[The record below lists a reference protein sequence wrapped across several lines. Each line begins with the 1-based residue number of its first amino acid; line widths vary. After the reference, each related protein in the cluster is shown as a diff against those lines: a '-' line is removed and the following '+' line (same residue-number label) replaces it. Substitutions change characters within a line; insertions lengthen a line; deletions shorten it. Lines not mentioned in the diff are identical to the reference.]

1 MGAAVAR
8 PAPLRLRAG
17 SRALAAAVTGL
28 AMAALSLG
36 AAIALPAPPFAV
48 LAALAFGATCV
59 WMFLT
64 PRYEWSLAVLLLY
77 LALADGV
84 IRLATGA
91 SELTLLRDGL
101 LYAIVLGAVARGL
114 VRRQP
119 LEPPPLTAWVV
130 AFTAVVLVQVA
141 NPANGSF
148 AHSLAS
154 LRPHL
159 EWVPLFFLGY
169 VVMRSARRLRVFF
182 VLLLAVATVNGI
194 VNFVQLNLSVDQF
207 AAWGPG
213 YYDRLHGTDG
223 LSGRSYVA
231 GTDPNTGATITR
243 NRSFGLGSDIG
254 FGGAVGMLALP
265 GGLAL
270 TALARRRSR
279 QALLYAVLSGGAVF
293 AVLTSA
299 QRTAV
304 VTAVVGACAF
314 GLVVSSRRRARH
326 VLVRLAIVGLVTGGI
341 VFALSS
347 GSSGA
352 FYRYS
357 DIAPTRFFST
367 AYDYKGGTLALVPRY
382 AADFPLGA
390 GIGSVGPAVGFVDQA
405 RPSRELNG
413 DSEATYLLVE
423 LGVAGFLVLL
433 GFAVRLLVGAWRRVR
448 QLVDDEMR
456 FLLGAL
462 VAALIALLVS
472 GLSGAA
478 TSNTPGGPFFW
489 FAAGTLAFWLFRPR
503 GEVATGP
510 LASKLRPSAPPLALP
525 PPLSPAQIAP
535 PTSATRIRLVC
546 GPRRSEV
553 DGIRDYADR
562 LASSLADEG
571 FAVEVDHESPDA
583 RPSDIILLNYN
594 PFSFGRWGFA
604 PRLAPSLRRARAR
617 KSLISLIVHESYVPP
632 LNWRWTVMGAW
643 QRRQLRILHRSA
655 DLIFTPVQPLAEELR
670 DLRPERPV
678 VHLPVGSNVPDMRH
692 CRNSERDRLEIDQD
706 ALVIAA
712 FGTDH
717 PSRRIDDVAAAANA
731 AADRDRKVVVLNL
744 GAGAPPICDVRESVR
759 LIEPGWLEAPV
770 VARHLATA
778 DLFVA
783 PFVDGVSTRRT
794 TLMAALQHGLPVVG
808 TDGRLTDDVL
818 RRSTDALTL
827 VPVDDRKRL
836 EDAVR
841 WLAGDAGTRLA
852 RGAAGR
858 ELYERS
864 FDWPVISAAIV
875 AALR

>member
-1 MGAAVAR
+1 
-8 PAPLRLRAG
+8 
-17 SRALAAAVTGL
+17 
-28 AMAALSLG
+28 
-36 AAIALPAPPFAV
+36 
-48 LAALAFGATCV
+48 
-59 WMFLT
+59 
-64 PRYEWSLAVLLLY
+64 
-77 LALADGV
+77 
-84 IRLATGA
+84 
-91 SELTLLRDGL
+91 
-101 LYAIVLGAVARGL
+101 
-114 VRRQP
+114 
-119 LEPPPLTAWVV
+119 
-130 AFTAVVLVQVA
+130 
-141 NPANGSF
+141 
-148 AHSLAS
+148 
-154 LRPHL
+154 
-159 EWVPLFFLGY
+159 
-169 VVMRSARRLRVFF
+169 
-182 VLLLAVATVNGI
+182 
-194 VNFVQLNLSVDQF
+194 
-207 AAWGPG
+207 
-213 YYDRLHGTDG
+213 
-223 LSGRSYVA
+223 
-231 GTDPNTGATITR
+231 
-243 NRSFGLGSDIG
+243 
-254 FGGAVGMLALP
+254 
-265 GGLAL
+265 
-270 TALARRRSR
+270 
-279 QALLYAVLSGGAVF
+279 VF

-304 VTAVVGACAF
+304 VSTAVGALAF
-314 GLVVSSRRRARH
+314 AVIVSSRRRARPL
-326 VLVRLAIVGLVTGGI
+326 LVRLAAVGLVTGGI
-341 VFALSS
+341 VLALSS

-357 DIAPTRFFST
+357 DITPTRLFPT
-367 AYDYKGGTLALVPRY
+367 AIDYKGGTLALVPRY

-433 GFAVRLLVGAWRRVR
+433 GFALRLVVGAWRRVR
-448 QLVDDEMR
+448 RLADDETR

-472 GLSGAA
+472 ELSGAA

-503 GEVATGP
+503 GEAAPGP
-510 LASKLRPSAPPLALP
+510 LASKLRPMAPPMALP
-525 PPLSPAQIAP
+525 PALSPTRTAP

-553 DGIRDYADR
+553 DGILDYANR
-562 LASSLADEG
+562 LASALADEG
-571 FAVEVDHESPDA
+571 LEVEVDHERPDA
-583 RPSDIILLNYN
+583 RPADVVLLNYN
-594 PFSFGRWGFA
+594 PFSFNRWGFA
-604 PRLAPSLRRARAR
+604 PRLAPSLRRARGR

-655 DLIFTPVQPLAEELR
+655 DLIFTPVQSLAEELR

-678 VHLPVGSNVPDMRH
+678 VHLPVGSNLPDMRH
-692 CRNSERDRLEIDQD
+692 CRDSERDRLEIDQD

-731 AADRDRKVVVLNL
+731 AADRGGKVVVLNL
-744 GAGAPPICDVRESVR
+744 GAGAPPIRGVRESVR
-759 LIEPGWLEAPV
+759 LIQPGWLEASV
-770 VARHLATA
+770 VARHLAAA

-818 RRSTDALTL
+818 RRAKYALTL
-827 VPVDDRKRL
+827 VPVDDRQRL
-836 EDAVR
+836 EDAFR
-841 WLAGDAGTRLA
+841 RLADDADQRLA

-858 ELYERS
+858 ELYERL
-864 FDWPVISAAIV
+864 FDWPVISATIV

>member
-1 MGAAVAR
+1 
-8 PAPLRLRAG
+8 
-17 SRALAAAVTGL
+17 
-28 AMAALSLG
+28 MAALSLG
-36 AAIALPAPPFAV
+36 AAIALPAPPFAI
-48 LAALAFGATCV
+48 LAELAFGATCV
-59 WMFLT
+59 WMFVN

-84 IRLATGA
+84 VRLATGT

-101 LYAIVLGAVARGL
+101 LYAIVLGAVVRGL

-119 LEPPPLTAWVV
+119 LEAPPLTAWVV
-130 AFTAVVLVQVA
+130 AFTVVVLVQLA

-159 EWVPLFFLGY
+159 EWVPLFFFGY
-169 VVMRSARRLRVFF
+169 VVMRSAGRLRVFF

-194 VNFVQLNLSVDQF
+194 VNYVQLNLSVDQF

-213 YYDRLHGTDG
+213 YYDRLHGTEG

-231 GTDPNTGATITR
+231 GTDPDTGETITR

-270 TALARRRSR
+270 ALTRRRTR

-304 VTAVVGACAF
+304 VSTAVGACAF
-314 GLVVSSRRRARH
+314 GLVVSSRGRARH
-326 VLVRLAIVGLVTGGI
+326 LLVRLAAVGLVTGGI
-341 VFALSS
+341 VLALSS

-357 DIAPTRFFST
+357 DITPTRLFPT
-367 AYDYKGGTLALVPRY
+367 AIDYKGGTLALAPRY
-382 AADFPLGA
+382 AVDFPLGA

-405 RPSRELNG
+405 RPSRQLNG

-423 LGVAGFLVLL
+423 LGVAGLLVLL
-433 GFAVRLLVGAWRRVR
+433 GLYVRLLIGAWRRVR
-448 QLVDDEMR
+448 RLADDEMR

-503 GEVATGP
+503 REAAPRPPG
-510 LASKLRPSAPPLALP
+510 SKLHPMAPPLALP
-525 PPLSPAQIAP
+525 PLPPPAQIAP

-546 GPRRSEV
+546 GPRRTEV
-553 DGIRDYADR
+553 DGILDYANR
-562 LASSLADEG
+562 LAGALADEG
-571 FAVEVDHESPDA
+571 LEVEVDHERPDA
-583 RPSDIILLNYN
+583 RPADVVLLNYN
-594 PFSFGRWGFA
+594 PFSFNRWGFA
-604 PRLAPSLRRARAR
+604 PRLAARLRRARRR
-617 KSLISLIVHESYVPP
+617 KSLIALVVHESYVPP
-632 LNWRWTVMGAW
+632 LNWRWSVMGAW
-643 QRRQLRILHRSA
+643 QRRQLRALHRSA
-655 DLIFTPVQPLAEELR
+655 DLIFTPVQPLAEELHG
-670 DLRPERPV
+670 LRPERPV
-678 VHLPVGSNVPDMRH
+678 VHLPVGSNLPDMRH
-692 CRNSERDRLEIDQD
+692 CRDSERERLEIDQN

-731 AADRDRKVVVLNL
+731 AADLGGKVTVLNL
-744 GAGAPPICDVRESVR
+744 GAGAPRIRGVRESVR
-759 LIEPGWLEAPV
+759 LIEPGWLEASD
-770 VARHLATA
+770 VACHLAAA

-827 VPVDDRKRL
+827 VPVDDRERL

-841 WLAGDAGTRLA
+841 WLAGDADQRLA

-864 FDWPVISAAIV
+864 FDWPVISATIV